1 MEYGHRKSDAELKQK
16 FNELCSEA
24 AKGEEYLWDI
34 FAAIQVV
41 TARIFHRDL
50 TLQGDVKPQGDAKP
64 QEDVKSQ
71 EDAKLQKDAQPQEDV
86 KLRGDAKPQEES
98 KSQEDVTYVLPEAE
112 IQMFQSRMRELK
124 KVYALTD
131 KEIADKLGVSRTTV
145 QGILG
150 LNESTARDS
159 FPLREE
165 YVIKICYNFSISPNY
180 LFGETDDMF
189 EIQIKYAEER
199 QQYAKMVITTY
210 KKLYLQ
216 GIPIESR
223 DEAERN
229 TMSESAFA
237 EFCKDKDLMFP
248 IILDG
253 TKDERI
259 KAESAIS
266 NIILTGRNVC
276 GYSVETIHNYIEIF
290 ARLSSLGE
298 SAARKIFSASGGLV
312 KSLAKKVDFQ
322 KAYSKRRIE
331 YMRFVKA
338 EYETDKTFSALEE
351 RIINNLQH
359 QTNEYCDF
367 VCAVASL
374 DQPIVFELL
383 DTLKEEYLPREYIK
397 SESERRNQDRN
408 KNEQIESLHINFL
421 L

>member
-189 EIQIKYAEER
+189 EIQIKYD
-199 QQYAKMVITTY
+199 Y
-210 KKLYLQ
+210 
-216 GIPIESR
+216 
-223 DEAERN
+223 
-229 TMSESAFA
+229 
-237 EFCKDKDLMFP
+237 
-248 IILDG
+248 
-253 TKDERI
+253 
-259 KAESAIS
+259 
-266 NIILTGRNVC
+266 
-276 GYSVETIHNYIEIF
+276 
-290 ARLSSLGE
+290 
-298 SAARKIFSASGGLV
+298 
-312 KSLAKKVDFQ
+312 
-322 KAYSKRRIE
+322 
-331 YMRFVKA
+331 
-338 EYETDKTFSALEE
+338 
-351 RIINNLQH
+351 
-359 QTNEYCDF
+359 
-367 VCAVASL
+367 
-374 DQPIVFELL
+374 
-383 DTLKEEYLPREYIK
+383 
-397 SESERRNQDRN
+397 
-408 KNEQIESLHINFL
+408 FL
-421 L
+421 LGTL

>member
-1 MEYGHRKSDAELKQK
+1 
-16 FNELCSEA
+16 
-24 AKGEEYLWDI
+24 
-34 FAAIQVV
+34 
-41 TARIFHRDL
+41 
-50 TLQGDVKPQGDAKP
+50 
-64 QEDVKSQ
+64 
-71 EDAKLQKDAQPQEDV
+71 
-86 KLRGDAKPQEES
+86 
-98 KSQEDVTYVLPEAE
+98 
-112 IQMFQSRMRELK
+112 
-124 KVYALTD
+124 
-131 KEIADKLGVSRTTV
+131 
-145 QGILG
+145 
-150 LNESTARDS
+150 
-159 FPLREE
+159 
-165 YVIKICYNFSISPNY
+165 
-180 LFGETDDMF
+180 
-189 EIQIKYAEER
+189 
-199 QQYAKMVITTY
+199 MVITTY

-237 EFCKDKDLMFP
+237 EFCKDKGLMFP

-298 SAARKIFSASGGLV
+298 SAARKISSASGGLV

-338 EYETDKTFSALEE
+338 EYEADKTFSALEE